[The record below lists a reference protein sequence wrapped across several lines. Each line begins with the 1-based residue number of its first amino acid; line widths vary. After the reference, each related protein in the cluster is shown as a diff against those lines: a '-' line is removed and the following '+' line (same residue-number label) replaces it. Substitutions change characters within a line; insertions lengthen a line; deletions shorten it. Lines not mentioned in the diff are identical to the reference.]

1 MKINVIIIIN
11 DKRTNRNSKNELISI
26 LKNINV
32 FQNHKVKKFNNEI

>member
-1 MKINVIIIIN
+1 MYSMKINVIIIIN

-32 FQNHKVKKFNNEI
+32 FQNH

>member
-1 MKINVIIIIN
+1 MYSMKINVIIIIN

-32 FQNHKVKKFNNEI
+32 IQNH

>member
-1 MKINVIIIIN
+1 MYLMKINVIIIFN

-32 FQNHKVKKFNNEI
+32 FQNH